1 LFKPLPW
8 APPSEAHRR
17 LGELQTIRSGIIA
30 GLTEWKNRKNSG
42 IVDAEAQ
49 ALADATILHFT
60 SQIGA
65 VDKAIALAIENDS
78 DLRSKRD
85 LLLSI
90 SGVGDDF
97 GWRRVGRIA
106 WSGCT
111 ALERR
116 GGRLCGIEP
125 AAASVGNVYRSSDTY
140 LQDWQRRSSRC
151 TIHAGPI
158 RHAVQSRNRGASNSV
173 EVPRSP
179 QTQADCRGRDA

>member
-1 LFKPLPW
+1 M
-8 APPSEAHRR
+8 S
-17 LGELQTIRSGIIA
+17 ELQTIRSGIIA

-90 SGVGDDF
+90 SGVGDTL
-97 GWRRVGRIA
+97 A
-106 WSGCT
+106 
-111 ALERR
+111 
-116 GGRLCGIEP
+116 GRL
-125 AAASVGNVYRSSDTY
+125 S
-140 LQDWQRRSSRC
+140 SSRFLTFTARC
-151 TIHAGPI
+151 CGWPATILRCDG
-158 RHAVQSRNRGASNSV
+158 S
-173 EVPRSP
+173 
-179 QTQADCRGRDA
+179 